1 MQLMEVEVWSSS
13 HPKEQ
18 RHHHLQGGM
27 WIFPLLFVCG
37 ENWQQLCSEVAKYIK
52 LNTRSVKLMS
62 ANQD

>member
-1 MQLMEVEVWSSS
+1 MEVGIWSSS
-13 HPKEQ
+13 HPKE
-18 RHHHLQGGM
+18 HGDTPISKGGCDSSLS
-27 WIFPLLFVCG
+27 FFVCG